1 MIRAEYTERG
11 PALHALLHLV
21 ERETPVPGPGEA
33 LVEMLAAPINPSDLL
48 TITGQYGLLPPLP
61 AVAGNE
67 AVGEVVAVGEGV
79 NASRIGER
87 VVMPPGYGTWASH
100 MLVPA
105 DRLWAVPTDADPL
118 QLSMVRVNPPTAE
131 LLLRDFVPLE
141 RDEWIIQNAA
151 NSGVGEYVIQLARR
165 RGLRTVNVV
174 RREELIAP
182 LQQMGADIVLLD
194 GPDLPERVV
203 DATQRAKIRLGLD
216 AVGGSATERIASAL
230 APTGTVV
237 NYGASGG
244 ESSRITPRT
253 LIFRDITVRGFWL
266 VHWFRRTPVAE
277 QQVLYDALAGM
288 IRRGELAARIQATFP
303 LTQLHDAVTMA
314 AQNAR
319 TGKVLLVR

>member
-303 LTQLHDAVTMA
+303 LAQLHDAVTMA
-314 AQNAR
+314 AQSAR

>member
-303 LTQLHDAVTMA
+303 LAQLHDAVTMA